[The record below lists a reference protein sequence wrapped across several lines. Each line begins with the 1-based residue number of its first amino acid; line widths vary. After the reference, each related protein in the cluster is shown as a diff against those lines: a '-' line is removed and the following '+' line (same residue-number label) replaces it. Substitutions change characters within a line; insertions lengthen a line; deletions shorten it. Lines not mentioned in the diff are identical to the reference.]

1 MIVATPGVGH
11 GLAPAR
17 ELRNLDSLRREEL
30 LEHVA
35 GQTRRRVERGQAE
48 HRNGQDEQR
57 VRDVGGTGKTR
68 NHAEHLRQAGGE
80 DLRGRRVGTVHVS
93 REHEGDGAQ
102 RDDRDQALEKHAAI
116 GNRLRL
122 AFPVK
127 LLGRRAGGD
136 EAMETRD
143 GAACDGD
150 EERREEKAACS
161 HL

>member
-1 MIVATPGVGH
+1 MSVVPASPGSCRASAT
-11 GLAPAR
+11 
-17 ELRNLDSLRREEL
+17 
-30 LEHVA
+30 
-35 GQTRRRVERGQAE
+35 
-48 HRNGQDEQR
+48 
-57 VRDVGGTGKTR
+57 
-68 NHAEHLRQAGGE
+68 AGGE

-136 EAMETRD
+136 EAMEPEMAPHAMVMKSAGKRKPL
-143 GAACDGD
+143 AATFDVPAVAAKPVKAGSPGRRATHDARPDDAD
-150 EERREEKAACS
+150 EASAIMP
-161 HL
+161 